1 MEFLATLG
9 SVINKTMLAP
19 QNIIGTVGNLVFP
32 DAYYIGDVS
41 IDTFKDED
49 HNYKAKVTKYPTETG
64 ATLADHVTI
73 DPAVITISGE
83 VSDLTSVSIR
93 DAGVLRN
100 PGALLNSAI
109 SSVMGASSM
118 KRSGIV
124 WEQLRAVQTNREL
137 LTVQT
142 NLQIY
147 NNMIITSL
155 RAKQDTNTAG
165 TLRFKAVL
173 EEVLTIDFG
182 QREDAL
188 TLEVP
193 EDKAVTT
200 TAKNN
205 KATSSRAK
213 SSTTKKMGLQKPT
226 NVDTSKAIKTKDT
239 SLLYTWIG

>member
-9 SVINKTMLAP
+9 SVISSTMLAP

-32 DAYYIGDVS
+32 DAYYIGNVS

-49 HNYKAKVTKYPTETG
+49 HSYKAKVTKYPTETG
-64 ATLADHVTI
+64 ATLADHITI
-73 DPAVITISGE
+73 DPALISIKGE
-83 VSDLTSVSIR
+83 VSDLTSMGVR
-93 DAGVLRN
+93 DVGILRN

-147 NNMIITSL
+147 NNMAITSL
-155 RAKQDTNTAG
+155 RTRQDTNTAG
-165 TLRFKAVL
+165 TLRFEAVL
-173 EEVLTIDFG
+173 EEVLTIDFN
-182 QREDAL
+182 QRADSV

-193 EDKAVTT
+193 EDKAVTD
-200 TAKNN
+200 TAKDN
-205 KATSSRAK
+205 KATASRAK
-213 SSTTKKMGLQKPT
+213 SSTTQKMGLQKPT
-226 NVDTSKAIKTKDT
+226 NVDTTKVIKTKDT
-239 SLLYTWIG
+239 SLLYSWVG